1 MNPAPPAIP
10 PVLNPAPPVAK
21 TLRRLFLTLF
31 LRGRSS
37 RGLRKDT
44 APRSIGS
51 KLALTL
57 IIYTAFGLFAL
68 AFVGQPI
75 FGLSIYLHAMTF
87 MFLGMFVGSSAGE
100 VLFNKEEADIL
111 MHRPIEPRALLW
123 AKISVMVQV
132 SLCLAGAFNLVG
144 FFVGVSAKDGSWF
157 FPLIHATSTVLQALF
172 CTGSVVVLYQLC
184 LRWFGRERLDGL
196 MTTAQVL
203 MMIAFVAGSQM
214 LPRMMGHVGDLAK
227 FNLHTWWIAVLPPAW
242 FAGFDDA
249 LTGSGTRGSWA
260 LAGFGLIATVGVLWL
275 AFGKLA
281 RDYEAGLQLLNET
294 SSPRKHQRGR
304 RWVDVLVNVP
314 PLRWWLR
321 DPVSRAS
328 FLLTTA
334 YLFRD
339 REVKLR
345 IYPGMAPMM
354 VMPVIFLV
362 QDHSR
367 SGFGSGFGLV
377 FSSAYLG
384 LIPLLALNL
393 LQYSQQWQ
401 ASDLFR
407 VAPMVGPAQLCHGA
421 RRAVLVFL
429 TLPVLALFGLI
440 VWFLHNQDSNL
451 ILLLPGLLVIPV
463 YALIPS
469 VNGKTVPFSVP
480 AEEAKSAGRG
490 LTMLGVMLISMALSG
505 IAVWAWNTGWFWWLI
520 LIETIAVIGLYVG
533 LRISLASVRWKP
545 ME

>member
-1 MNPAPPAIP
+1 MNAAPPALP
-10 PVLNPAPPVAK
+10 PVLNPAPSTAR
-21 TLRRLFLTLF
+21 TLRRLFLMLF

-37 RGLRKDT
+37 RGLRKDAVPKSVGT
-44 APRSIGS
+44 
-51 KLALTL
+51 KLAMTL
-57 IIYTAFGLFAL
+57 VFYGMFGLFAL
-68 AFVGQPI
+68 FFLRQPV
-75 FGLSIYLHAMTF
+75 FSLSIYLHAMTF
-87 MFLGMFVGSSAGE
+87 MFLGLFVGSSAGE

-132 SLCLAGAFNLVG
+132 SLFLAAAFNLVG
-144 FFVGVSAKDGSWF
+144 FFVGIATKDGGWL
-157 FPLIHATSTVLQALF
+157 FPLAHAISTILQALF

-203 MMIAFVAGSQM
+203 LTIGFVAGSQV
-214 LPRMMGHVGDLAK
+214 LPRMMGRVGEMLQ
-227 FNLHTWWIAVLPPAW
+227 FNRDTWWMGLLPPAW

-249 LTGSGTRGSWA
+249 VAGSAAPGSWA
-260 LAGFGLIATVGVLWL
+260 LAGVGLIATLGVLWL
-275 AFGKLA
+275 AFVKLA
-281 RDYEAGLQLLNET
+281 RDYEAGLQTLGET
-294 SSPRKHQRGR
+294 SAPRKRQRGR
-304 RWVDVLVNVP
+304 RWVEVLVDAP

-321 DPVSRAS
+321 DPVARAS
-328 FLLTTA
+328 FLLTAA

-345 IYPGMAPMM
+345 IYPGMAPLL

-367 SGFGSGFGLV
+367 GGGAGGFGMS
-377 FSSAYLG
+377 FSSSYLG
-384 LIPLLALNL
+384 IVPLFALNL
-393 LQYSQQWQ
+393 LQYSQQYQ

-407 VAPMVGPAQLCHGA
+407 AAPMAGPAQLCHGA
-421 RRAVLVFL
+421 RRAVLFLL
-429 TLPVLALFGLI
+429 TLPMLALFGLVI
-440 VWFLHNQDSNL
+440 WFLYAQVSL
-451 ILLLPGLLVIPV
+451 LALLLPGLLAIPV

-469 VNGKTVPFSVP
+469 VGGKSVPFSLP

-490 LTMLGVMLISMALSG
+490 LTMIGVMLVSMALSG
-505 IAVWAWNTGWFWWLI
+505 ISLWAWSTGWFWWFL
-520 LIETIAVIGLYVG
+520 LAETIVAVGLYVT
-533 LRISLASVRWKP
+533 LRASLASVRWKP